1 MSIQICERVL
11 SYVLMMIQYF
21 FVFEMSIVH
30 HTLHS
35 QSHQELANKLKIM
48 KILFAVTLVLHYLQL
63 ATVIFETIVDSES
76 SQISEETKSI
86 IRVTGTGFGIIV
98 NFYMLGSGAYYIQK
112 FAVMKQ
118 ENFRLEGKG
127 SSTPFHIFAVAWGI
141 LLFLLNLM
149 IALTNAAISLLMM
162 TEVLLDGVWY
172 HGWQA
177 ISFNIVIFLNCL
189 TMIGVFY
196 FVSRNEERRRASQV
210 RCGT

>member
-35 QSHQELANKLKIM
+35 QSHSELANKLKIL

-63 ATVIFETIVDSES
+63 ATVVFETIVDSES

-98 NFYMLGSGAYYIQK
+98 NSYMLGSGAYYIQK

-118 ENFRLEGKG
+118 ENLRLEGKS
-127 SSTPFHIFAVAWGI
+127 SSTPFHIFALAWGI

-189 TMIGVFY
+189 TMIGLFY